1 MLPSVPTDAA
11 LASLRTR
18 FQAMSQQVTGGLC
31 SISARVHELPE
42 AQRPPLLGV
51 LHNLEGMQ
59 LKLRQLVEQGS
70 LGGAAS
76 IAASIN
82 VLEAAIPAQLDL
94 LGQVSA
100 LADRIGL
107 RVHAAAAQYSHAS
120 DNRGPWP
127 PAFLLPPPTA
137 VAHLPQALPHPGPPV
152 HAYVALAPHP
162 GVYHQPPPPGY
173 PVAVAP
179 AWPQAP
185 PPARAA
191 EPDDA
196 DYDDRDEAEEEPGRR
211 RSSPRRRARDEEAG
225 RRPPWSPL
233 RDISSVGLMLGAVIA
248 GGFSFADRI
257 YRPSGPGDKL
267 AMFEQAGR
275 EPGVLGPAAQS
286 VVGDKFQGRLSEEPG
301 ASERADAPRAAAAAD
316 GLAPAQALAPEI
328 EHTLE
333 PPAPPAPAQALAPPA
348 PRGRSAIPTAPQRPA
363 MPTAG
368 QRPPVKLIAK
378 VPEPAAPPASPAP
391 SPKIEQAALV
401 APPPAAAKPAAQPPA
416 PAPADPDA
424 AESSGGLFVPV
435 LSTHKDA
442 KAAREAFAELQKK
455 HAAVL
460 GAKQSEVQASASEG
474 GAWHRLVV
482 TPATS
487 KEAATEV
494 CSKLRTAGYGRCWVK
509 PY

>member
-42 AQRPPLLGV
+42 VQRPPLLAV

-76 IAASIN
+76 IAARIS

-94 LGQVSA
+94 LGQVSV

-107 RVHAAAAQYSHAS
+107 RVHAAAAKYSHATE
-120 DNRGPWP
+120 NRVPGPP
-127 PAFLLPPPTA
+127 PAFLPPPPTA

-152 HAYVALAPHP
+152 PTYVALAPHP

-173 PVAVAP
+173 HMAAAP
-179 AWPQAP
+179 AWPQFLQ
-185 PPARAA
+185 RQTRGA
-191 EPDDA
+191 EPEEV
-196 DYDDRDEAEEEPGRR
+196 DYDDRDEADDEPGRR
-211 RSSPRRRARDEEAG
+211 RSRSRRRARDEDSD

-267 AMFEQAGR
+267 ALFEQAGR
-275 EPGVLGPAAQS
+275 EPGVPGPAARS

-301 ASERADAPRAAAAAD
+301 AERSDAPRAAAAAD

-328 EHTLE
+328 EHTLDT
-333 PPAPPAPAQALAPPA
+333 PAPAAPAQAMAPPA

-363 MPTAG
+363 MPAAG
-368 QRPPVKLIAK
+368 QRPPVKLISK
-378 VPEPAAPPASPAP
+378 VPEPAAQPASPAP

-401 APPPAAAKPAAQPPA
+401 APPPAAAKPAAQQPA
-416 PAPADPDA
+416 ATPEPEPD
-424 AESSGGLFVPV
+424 EGSGGLFVPV

-442 KAAREAFAELQKK
+442 KAAREAFAELQKQ

-482 TPATS
+482 TPAAS

-494 CSKLRTAGYGRCWVK
+494 CNKLRTAGYARCWVK